1 MKTAQVVLFVILPM
15 SLLISAILHISYS
28 GAYVYIT
35 PSDRSTYWIG
45 PVSTSIPFV
54 FWAIVT
60 ICVALMNQSQP
71 RQMIATIVGYSTG
84 WIAMTAFDLWIVSLP
99 RAPNSSTMGIAIG
112 LTPFV
117 FGLIFPI
124 FFALGYVVTATA
136 LQPTPKKPG
145 H

>member
-84 WIAMTAFDLWIVSLP
+84 WIAMTAF
-99 RAPNSSTMGIAIG
+99 
-112 LTPFV
+112 V